1 MTRLLQQFSIHRT
14 AKRFG
19 MRAIL
24 TEGGIML
31 YSRPIGARRTSLK
44 QTVSAIAF
52 VVFAWLAAA
61 SLQAHHS
68 PSAIFDM
75 TKHVAITGTLTR
87 VNWINPHIVLEME
100 AKGEGGKVEQWT
112 FQSNPPSWYKSVG
125 LARADFAKAIG
136 QTITVEAVKARDGSL
151 YGYMDKIRLPDGT
164 SYELV
169 NNAEPK

>member
-1 MTRLLQQFSIHRT
+1 MKRT
-14 AKRFG
+14 VPAVGF
-19 MRAIL
+19 ICFTL
-24 TEGGIML
+24 
-31 YSRPIGARRTSLK
+31 
-44 QTVSAIAF
+44 
-52 VVFAWLAAA
+52 LAAA

-75 TKHVAITGTLTR
+75 TKHVAVTGTLTR
-87 VNWINPHIVLEME
+87 VNWINPHIVLEMD
-100 AKGEGGKVEQWT
+100 ARGEGGKVEQWT